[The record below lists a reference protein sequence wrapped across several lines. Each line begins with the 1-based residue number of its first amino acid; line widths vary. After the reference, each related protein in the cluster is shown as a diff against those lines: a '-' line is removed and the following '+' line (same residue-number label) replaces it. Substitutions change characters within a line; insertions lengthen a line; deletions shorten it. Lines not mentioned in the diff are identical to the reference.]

1 MVLLFSML
9 SGATQVLTAFMC
21 SF

>member
-9 SGATQVLTAFMC
+9 SGATQVLTAFIC